1 MVFSELTV
9 IVKDVQ
15 IKVFFFFFILNL
27 GPALV
32 SILLAH
38 SALIEKT

>member
-15 IKVFFFFFILNL
+15 IKVNFFILNL

>member
-15 IKVFFFFFILNL
+15 IKVNFFILNL
-27 GPALV
+27 GFALV

>member
-15 IKVFFFFFILNL
+15 IKVIFFFILNL